1 MKFDKELSNKDGPD
15 KYFLD
20 DACRRETLSRLLAGG
35 ALAFIPWQ
43 LANAGWFSWGPK
55 KLSSDKSIHSL
66 EGEALVNGRSAD
78 LQTRIRAGDRIET
91 RADSEIIFV
100 VGSDS
105 FILRSNSHMEIS
117 GGNFLIQSLSLL
129 SGSLLSVF
137 ARRTASERL
146 TMSGPTATMG
156 IRGTGVYME
165 AEPDLTYLCTCYG
178 KVELAASADLNDTE
192 IITATNHDLPRYI
205 TRKAVKGTRIR
216 SAPIINHS
224 NAELKLLETIVGRK
238 VPKGFGE
245 KPYNK

>member
-1 MKFDKELSNKDGPD
+1 MKFDRQVPD
-15 KYFLD
+15 KGWSDEDWLD
-20 DACRRETLSRLLAGG
+20 DACRREALARLLAGG

-43 LANAGWFSWGPK
+43 LANAGWFSWGSK
-55 KLSSDKSIHSL
+55 KLSTDKSIHSL

-100 VGSDS
+100 VGGDS
-105 FILRSNSHMEIS
+105 FILRSNSDMEIT
-117 GGNFLIQSLSLL
+117 GDNFLIQGLSLL

-137 ARRTASERL
+137 GRRRASKPL
-146 TMSGPTATMG
+146 TMSGPTATLG

-178 KVELAASADLNDTE
+178 KVTLASSTDPDDTE
-192 IITATNHDLPRYI
+192 VITATNHDLPRYI
-205 TRKAVKGTRIR
+205 TSKPVKGTRIR
-216 SAPIINHS
+216 KAPVINHS
-224 NAELKLLETIVGRK
+224 NSELKLLEAIVGRK
-238 VPKGFGE
+238 VPKGFGV